1 MRKTYH
7 YNSWYA
13 CCARSLPARA
23 QSVNNSRRCP
33 YFSAKIG
40 IQLSKLGSA
49 LAATRKKTE
58 IGREELKALLRIGKD
73 TIPKKAKVLQ
83 RDLELE
89 KRKEKIKK

>member
-1 MRKTYH
+1 V
-7 YNSWYA
+7 A
-13 CCARSLPARA
+13 CQRLTAIN
-23 QSVNNSRRCP
+23 QSVNNGRCP

-49 LAATRKKTE
+49 LAATRKKRE

-73 TIPKKAKVLQ
+73 TIPKEAKVLQ

-89 KRKEKIKK
+89 KRKQKIKK

>member
-1 MRKTYH
+1 MRGMPRGYIQRL
-7 YNSWYA
+7 NLSIIMVA
-13 CCARSLPARA
+13 VPIF
-23 QSVNNSRRCP
+23 V

-73 TIPKKAKVLQ
+73 TIPKEAKVLQ

-89 KRKEKIKK
+89 KRKQKIKK